1 MVRPATLRD
10 HFQFDPPNCDLG
22 SRADPEPVPDPLQ
35 VAVGGPL
42 GLTAA
47 WRSPELIK
55 PWTIRSTTSR
65 CRRISR
71 AASHGW
77 VPARGSPIQLQKRV
91 LKSGTHPGV
100 LPDDHLCRP
109 LLAWL
114 QRRRSPAKSGSSGGL
129 EMQVRQEMRT
139 FPVVGSGPA
148 GLMAALLQLLH
159 LKHQANPKVEMLQRI
174 YLFASCSEREL
185 RFLA

>member
-77 VPARGSPIQLQKRV
+77 VPTHGSPIQLQKRV

-100 LPDDHLCRP
+100 LPGDHLCRP

-114 QRRRSPAKSGSSGGL
+114 QRRRSACESNSRGKVMYTSVYEL
-129 EMQVRQEMRT
+129 EKMAQFREVELEQALRRRQLRDAA
-139 FPVVGSGPA
+139 GPE
-148 GLMAALLQLLH
+148 
-159 LKHQANPKVEMLQRI
+159 PR
-174 YLFASCSEREL
+174 
-185 RFLA
+185 